1 MVVKMSAVLTDRQLS
16 IQPTVQPDTV
26 PNDYIEDGTRN

>member
-26 PNDYIEDGTRN
+26 RGKARPIHRE